1 MKKNLKYNVNLS
13 LYNNGEHEGET
24 AFASCPYPADK
35 SPQGSWQHIAALCYA
50 LEEVLRLKCTWEF
63 ETCTSRLQTWNQPQ
77 KRKLDSQTVYEI
89 DFSKKKR
96 ERREERTAMPLND
109 PRRPSQRNNDSKKV
123 NK

>member
-1 MKKNLKYNVNLS
+1 MKKNLKYNVKLS

-35 SPQGSWQHIAALCYA
+35 SPPGSCQHIAALCYA
-50 LEEVLRLKCTWEF
+50 LEEFLRLKCTWEF
-63 ETCTSRLQTWNQPQ
+63 ETRPQ

-89 DFSKKKR
+89 DFSKKTY
-96 ERREERTAMPLND
+96 RRKERTAKPLND
-109 PRRPSQRNNDSKKV
+109 PRRPSQRNNDPKKV